1 MNNLTHLSLSWS
13 VSRGRDT
20 EGYNICRLDDGNT
33 GKRYKC
39 MGGGYDM
46 TGTVFGNW
54 LQDVYQ
60 AELQAAGSA
69 VTGLYGAR
77 INSEG
82 KVSLDGACGL
92 ECMLEIAKAIGLEV
106 EREYIK
112 KGVNRGNTVGWFVQ
126 MTSKAV

>member
-1 MNNLTHLSLSWS
+1 MNINHLVMSWS

-20 EGYNICRLDDGNT
+20 EGYNICRLDDRNN

-46 TGTVFGNW
+46 VGTCFGDW
-54 LQDVYQ
+54 LKDVYK

-77 INSEG
+77 VREDGS
-82 KVSLDGACGL
+82 VSLDGACGL

-106 EREYIK
+106 EREYVK
-112 KGVNRGNTVGWFVQ
+112 KGRNKGQTIGWYV
-126 MTSKAV
+126 SKAEG